1 MVVAALASNF
11 SLSLNTVATY
21 QLFKL
26 LQTPILAVVEA
37 FSGFRALSLTRA
49 LLMVGT
55 CVSCVVCLVR
65 ECARTER
72 ERDACMH
79 ACMLTS
85 TARTHTDAQ
94 RRVHAC

>member
-1 MVVAALASNF
+1 VVVVVVAALASNF

-72 ERDACMH
+72 ERETH
-79 ACMLTS
+79 ACT
-85 TARTHTDAQ
+85 
-94 RRVHAC
+94 HAC